1 MWHDVL
7 DCSLQFLTAFFK
19 TLYAVGEEEPN
30 EELRKRLS
38 AFDSYFKQND
48 KYLGGEPILLLRQR
62 KEKARKSKSFF
73 EVEHLKV
80 LFFIQTKLL
89 LPNFEARTISDK
101 KNHTTPRLS
110 PITYSLSPNFSWPFF
125 HFFWCAFTV
134 RRPSRKVHAIHE
146 DGWSPHENLYSFL
159 APSIM
164 KPLKAAQVYRC
175 YSWTLK
181 LVEYAQL
188 RGNCAL
194 KYKDK
199 PGVNFP
205 PPSPLPW
212 FRLAF
217 SPPILGLCLILKMLY
232 FLQKVINPEWE
243 IS

>member
-19 TLYAVGEEEPN
+19 TLYAVGEEEPK
-30 EELRKRLS
+30 EELKKRLS
-38 AFDSYFKQND
+38 AFDTYFKQND

-73 EVEHLKV
+73 QVEHLKV

-101 KNHTTPRLS
+101 KITLPLDSHLS
-110 PITYSLSPNFSWPFF
+110 LILFHPNFSWPFF
-125 HFFWCAFTV
+125 HFFCCAFTV
-134 RRPSRKVHAIHE
+134 RRPSRKVHANHE
-146 DGWSPHENLYSFL
+146 DGWSPNENLYSPL

-181 LVEYAQL
+181 LVEHAQV

-217 SPPILGLCLILKMLY
+217 SPAILGLYLILKILY